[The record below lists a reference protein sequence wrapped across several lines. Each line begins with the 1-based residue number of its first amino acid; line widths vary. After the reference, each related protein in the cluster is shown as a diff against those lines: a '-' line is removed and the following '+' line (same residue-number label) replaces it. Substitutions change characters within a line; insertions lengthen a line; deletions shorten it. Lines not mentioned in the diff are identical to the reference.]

1 MNFIFNSADIMIV
14 APEIAVLVIALLII
28 IIDTAVTRSEATIQG
43 ITTVGLLI
51 AIILALLTDARPGGA
66 FGNMV
71 STDSFT
77 IYFKI
82 VLLTIALL
90 TALISRNYLTGQ
102 NFRLGEYYSLI
113 LMSTVGMMIL
123 ASAENMITLFMGLET
138 MSIALYVLAG
148 YRSESVRSNEAAL
161 KYFLLGA
168 LSTGFL
174 LYGIALIYG
183 ATGGQ
188 TGIAEI
194 NLALQSYSSS
204 SAAPIHL
211 TVGIGLIL
219 VALLFK
225 VAAVPFHFWSPDV
238 YQGAPTPVTAFMSAG
253 PKAAALIAFL
263 KLFGWAFLSLGDIW
277 VPILSIVA
285 AATMIVGNI
294 IALSQRNIKRMLA
307 YSSISHA
314 GYLLIGIIAASNV
327 SVRNDAASGMF
338 FYLTAYYLM
347 NIGAFAIAIV
357 INSAVKKGDYQID
370 DYRGLSQSHPWIAGG
385 MALFMISLA
394 GIPPTAG
401 FFGKFY
407 LFSAAIKAD
416 LIVLVVIGVL
426 MSVVSAFYYLRIVV
440 YMFMQPQADSDDL
453 QVKLTPAYM
462 LVLVIC
468 VVGILKLG
476 IFPGPLMNVL
486 DSSSD
491 KIGFAAGH
499 QSQPISLS
507 SK

>member
-1 MNFIFNSADIMIV
+1 MII
-14 APEIAVLVIALLII
+14 APEIMVLIIALIVI
-28 IIDTAVTRSEATIQG
+28 VVDTGFTRSESVLQG
-43 ITTVGLLI
+43 ITTIGLLI
-51 AIILALLTDARPGGA
+51 AIVIALLTDARPGGA

-71 STDSFT
+71 SADSFT

-82 VLLTIALL
+82 VLLVIAFL

-102 NFRLGEYYSLI
+102 NYRLGEYYSLI

-148 YRSESVRSNEAAL
+148 YRTESLRSNEAAL

-174 LYGIALIYG
+174 LYGIALVYG

-194 NLALQSYSSS
+194 NLALQGYSTSS
-204 SAAPIHL
+204 LAPIHL
-211 TVGIGLIL
+211 TIGIGLIM

-225 VAAVPFHFWSPDV
+225 VAAMPFHFWSPDV

-263 KLFGWAFLSLGDIW
+263 KLFGWAFSSMGDVW

-285 AATMIVGNI
+285 AATMIGGNI

-314 GYLLIGIIAASNV
+314 GYLLIGIIAAANV
-327 SVRNDAASGMF
+327 DIRNDAASGMF

-347 NIGAFAIAIV
+347 NIGAFSIAIL

-416 LIVLVVIGVL
+416 LIVLVIIGVL

-440 YMFMQPQADSDDL
+440 YMFMKPQADSGGL

-476 IFPGPLMNVL
+476 IFPGPLMKVV

-491 KIGFAAGH
+491 KIGFVVGQH
-499 QSQPISLS
+499 SSPISLS